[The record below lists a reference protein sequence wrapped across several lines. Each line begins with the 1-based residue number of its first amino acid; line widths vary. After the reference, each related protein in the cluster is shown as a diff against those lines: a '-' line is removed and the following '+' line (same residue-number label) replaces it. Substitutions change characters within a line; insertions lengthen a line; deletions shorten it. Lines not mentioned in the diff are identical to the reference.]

1 LDAVVAR
8 HGRGRRVG
16 EDKRSPL
23 WAVVGIDTVAVVAAV
38 VVGLLRGNPAKE
50 FGERHSMTFF
60 SSLQLLA
67 VAWVSWDIYR
77 IRRPGREGSVWRSQA
92 LIWALM
98 AAGFVFLALDDLL
111 MIHEKTDKLVHA
123 LLGMRETPLS
133 SHLDDMLVAL
143 YGIVGLVLLVVY
155 RREVLRFLTVR
166 GPLLVAFVLA
176 FAMMAVGAANK
187 RRFDIFGPYMNEA
200 RLMVL
205 HRWSSVVEDSLKVFA
220 EGLFLVAFV
229 LARRRARHG
238 THETH
243 PT

>member
-23 WAVVGIDTVAVVAAV
+23 WMVVRIDAVALVAAV
-38 VVGLLRGNPAKE
+38 IAGLLVGNPAKE
-50 FGERHSMTFF
+50 FGERKFITYF
-60 SSLQLLA
+60 STLQLLA
-67 VAWVSWDIYR
+67 VAWLSWGIYGF
-77 IRRPGREGSVWRSQA
+77 RRPGRGGAWWRSQG
-92 LIWALM
+92 LIWGLM
-98 AAGFVFLALDDLL
+98 AAGFAFLALDDLL

-155 RREVLRFLTVR
+155 RREVLRFLAVR
-166 GPLLVAFVLA
+166 GPLLVGIVLA
-176 FAMMAVGAANK
+176 FAMMAVDAANK
-187 RRFDIFGPYMNEA
+187 RRFDIFGPFMDKA
-200 RLMVL
+200 SVVAV
-205 HRWSSVVEDSLKVFA
+205 HRWMTVVEDSLKVFA

-243 PT
+243 AT